1 MPGQFFTLKFDFSAT
16 DRSSN
21 HVEAGRFLK
30 NNINASLLDFYH
42 TYAMYLGEDVDKL
55 SRNIDPETPADN
67 LKRCVRL
74 VEEALSNGQKNGHE
88 QLAGVRGI
96 YLLVDEY
103 DAITNGFLEPY
114 NTAWQGSA
122 IERVFTSFWSTI
134 KALRAVPYG
143 IRKAFI
149 TGIAP
154 LSLAGAGSGF
164 NVAKN
169 LSSSANAAGL
179 CGLTRADIEA
189 ALEKVCGSDIDA
201 YKTHLQD
208 MTMHLNGY
216 HFCNHKTLETVYNTD
231 TCLAYLEDVMNG
243 NMADAR
249 DPMNSE
255 VSQEFLRRFA
265 ASPSA
270 IADFETGLKRDSMG
284 NFVPFKYDKLKENF
298 GLKDLERDPER
309 GQPGR
314 RSMMLCHGALTFYPK
329 DPAHYLKVPN
339 LVAAERIAEAVL
351 EKYELRDNLRSVL
364 ERLEIDGDIRP
375 VLRCYR
381 DLMVQRDVHVN
392 DFQKSEEIHR
402 DSFYFSL
409 LHNAAL
415 RPHAE
420 FQLTKPNKAPGR
432 CDIVLPVHKHL
443 IVMEW
448 KALPIDFLDIPIPK
462 QRSKRVTTAI
472 KASVLSKYSCDKVL
486 DINFGKNDKFHV
498 GKLQEWIIDE
508 VAPQLKSYILSEEM
522 KKMLLEDGRSLKA
535 HIVIIVGSRQI
546 LVWDMDGDGKL
557 AEAPDLVERTA

>member
-16 DRSSN
+16 ERSSN
-21 HVEAGRFLK
+21 HVEAGQFLK
-30 NNINASLLDFYH
+30 DNINRSLRTFYK
-42 TYAMYLGEDVDKL
+42 TYSAYLGKDANEL
-55 SRNIDPETPADN
+55 SRNINPESPVDN
-67 LKRCVRL
+67 LNRCVKL
-74 VEEALSNGQKNGHE
+74 VKDALSNGPKNGHK
-88 QLAGVRGI
+88 QLAGVQGI

-103 DAITNGFLEPY
+103 DAITNGFLKPY
-114 NTAWQGSA
+114 NTTWQDSA
-122 IERVFTSFWSTI
+122 IEQAFISFWSTI
-134 KALRAVPYG
+134 KALREVPYG
-143 IRKAFI
+143 IQKAFI
-149 TGIAP
+149 TGITP

-164 NVAKN
+164 NVARN
-169 LSSSANAAGL
+169 LSSSANIAGL
-179 CGLTRADIEA
+179 CGLTRADIKA
-189 ALEKVCGSDIDA
+189 ALEKVCGSDLT

-208 MTMHLNGY
+208 MTMYLNGY

-231 TCLAYLEDVMNG
+231 TCLAYLEDVMKG
-243 NMADAR
+243 NMPNAR

-265 ASPSA
+265 ASPGA
-270 IADFETGLKRDSMG
+270 IADFERGLKRDSMG
-284 NFVPFKYDKLKENF
+284 NFVPFEYDKLKENF
-298 GLKDLERDPER
+298 GLKDLERDLKR
-309 GQPGR
+309 SQPGW

-392 DFQKSEEIHR
+392 DFQKSEEFHR

-420 FQLTKPNKAPGR
+420 FQLTNKAPGR
-432 CDIVLPVHKHL
+432 CDIVLPVRKHL

-448 KALPIDFLDIPIPK
+448 KVLPIDFLDIPIPK
-462 QRSKRVTTAI
+462 QRSKRVTKAT

-486 DINFGKNDKFHV
+486 DINFGKNDKFRV
-498 GKLQEWIIDE
+498 GKLQEWIINE

-546 LVWDMDGDGKL
+546 LVWDMDSDGKL
-557 AEAPDLVERTA
+557 AEAPDLVSKPSY